1 MKFTNFHFF
10 SFTKSLRLFL
20 LIQILTLFKPDI
32 TLAWSGYDFDYKTE
46 IDIGPGNL
54 VREGSVIQFYD
65 TKDDNFHTAK
75 VIIVQSIA
83 GGTEVVINDLDTKKE
98 RSFIMY

>member
-1 MKFTNFHFF
+1 MKFTNIKLFF
-10 SFTKSLRLFL
+10 FTIFISF
-20 LIQILTLFKPDI
+20 LIKANNAK
-32 TLAWSGYDFDYKTE
+32 AWSGYDFNLKTE

-54 VREGSVIQFYD
+54 VREGSLIQFYD

-75 VIIVQSIA
+75 VIIVQSVA